1 MKKKIAAFAMAA
13 MLTMTT
19 AMGASASN
27 DESTYTEP
35 HPVIFGVQN
44 TRATSNFGACTISSG
59 STMGFSSGNNGWTF
73 SKGSSVT
80 FTFYTKEKASLTC
93 GYYQGSKYTNVWHS
107 VSSSGSG
114 YVYTCKATIPS
125 DGQYKFFISNKDTK
139 NIHVTSAKVSN

>member
-19 AMGASASN
+19 AMGVSASN
-27 DESTYTEP
+27 DEFTYTEP

-80 FTFYTKEKASLTC
+80 FTFYTKEKQASLVDIIRVPNTQMY
-93 GYYQGSKYTNVWHS
+93 GTPYLLPGADMFTLAKLLSLLTVNT
-107 VSSSGSG
+107 SSL
-114 YVYTCKATIPS
+114 
-125 DGQYKFFISNKDTK
+125 
-139 NIHVTSAKVSN
+139 